1 MTLIKCIAT
10 DMDGTLLNASQE
22 VSEENKLAIEAARKQ
37 GIDFLV
43 ATGRSYHDLRYVLDK
58 VGIRCPA
65 ICLNGA
71 EIRDAEGNVE
81 FGIGLEA
88 VVAEKVAY
96 VLDNAD
102 MYYELY
108 TSNGTYT
115 TNYEKGIQAVMDI
128 YRTAN
133 PSIEVSK
140 LRQRVEKRFKKRL
153 IKIVDD
159 FDDVFGSEDIT
170 TYKFFGFSKDQSL
183 LVEVSKRLEQINGIT
198 VTTSGRQNIE
208 ITHKNAKKGNALKRY
223 TEKRGISL
231 EETMALGDNY
241 NDLSMLEMVGHSVA
255 MGNAEKEIK
264 DTCRYVT
271 GLNTEDGVAEAI
283 YKALEEMAIS

>member
-88 VVAEKVAY
+88 VIAEKVAY

-208 ITHKNAKKGNALKRY
+208 ITHKNAKKG
-223 TEKRGISL
+223 
-231 EETMALGDNY
+231 M
-241 NDLSMLEMVGHSVA
+241 H
-255 MGNAEKEIK
+255 
-264 DTCRYVT
+264 
-271 GLNTEDGVAEAI
+271 
-283 YKALEEMAIS
+283 

>member
-1 MTLIKCIAT
+1 MIKCIAT

>member
-1 MTLIKCIAT
+1 MIKCIAT

-88 VVAEKVAY
+88 VIAEKVAY